1 MGILSTARPAVASTF
16 NFSYVFGTGEIV
28 SGSFT
33 GTRNDNGTPG
43 NFLDD
48 FVFNPTI
55 VSVLYQGTPMAGP
68 LYANAYGNG
77 WVGGPT
83 SIYFTGTSNNFILT
97 VCPGP
102 AVCSVSNW
110 EYFMMRTISQG
121 NVGVEYYNQNFQGPA
136 TVTDDTAIS
145 GARWSLTE
153 LQTAP
158 GASAVPEPATLSLLG
173 LGLAGVATVV
183 RRRRR

>member
-1 MGILSTARPAVASTF
+1 MGSVFYEGTA
-16 NFSYVFGTGEIV
+16 
-28 SGSFT
+28 
-33 GTRNDNGTPG
+33 
-43 NFLDD
+43 L
-48 FVFNPTI
+48 
-55 VSVLYQGTPMAGP
+55 AGP

-83 SIYFTGTSNNFILT
+83 SIYFNGTLNNFILT

-121 NVGVEYYNQNFQGPA
+121 NVGVEYYHQSPN
-136 TVTDDTAIS
+136 TLTDDVTIS
-145 GARWSLTE
+145 GARWTLTE
-153 LQTAP
+153 LQSTPA
-158 GASAVPEPATLSLLG
+158 GSAVPEPATLSMLG
-173 LGLAGVATVV
+173 LGLAGVATVI